1 MRVKGMNAL
10 FDVKFHVTVN
20 DRTIVALAT
29 ATGFFVA
36 ALPTPRPPKL
46 QQAHKKTIQIHHK
59 SSINCKHQYSI
70 KQRKINK
77 CIDIDAKAEEKAKKT
92 IKF

>member
-29 ATGFFVA
+29 ATGFFVS
-36 ALPTPRPPKL
+36 ALPSPRPPKL
-46 QQAHKKTIQIHHK
+46 QQARGGDEQVSLVIPIIYLNYLNRIFLTFLNLRQV
-59 SSINCKHQYSI
+59 
-70 KQRKINK
+70 
-77 CIDIDAKAEEKAKKT
+77 
-92 IKF
+92 